1 MVIALIR
8 RNRVMFMRQLFFN
21 QTITVNNSLRKG
33 MCVCVCVSGGK
44 NEGGRV
50 LQSKLSVFNLR
61 SRADIPKYINNQEIP
76 NTYSIQRKI

>member
-1 MVIALIR
+1 
-8 RNRVMFMRQLFFN
+8 
-21 QTITVNNSLRKG
+21 

-76 NTYSIQRKI
+76 HTYSIQRKI